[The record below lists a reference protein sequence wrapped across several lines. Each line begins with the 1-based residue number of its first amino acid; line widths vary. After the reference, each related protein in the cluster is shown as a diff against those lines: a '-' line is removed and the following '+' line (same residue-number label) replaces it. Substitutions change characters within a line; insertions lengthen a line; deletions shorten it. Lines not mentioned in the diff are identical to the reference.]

1 MRKKNVLILGVSGQD
16 GSYLAH
22 YLIKKKYNVI
32 GLSRKRRKISNH
44 IKLGIEKKIII
55 KNFNYNDYDKM
66 KSVIIRNNINQI
78 YFLSGQ
84 PKPSLSDKN
93 ILETLYSNIIPV
105 YNIIDIIS
113 AVNFIL
119 KRKVR
124 PESYILKNSRSF
136 SISKIID
143 TINSFSTKKIKVK
156 WLSNKIIKEKLYNY
170 KQLKQWRPINSN
182 IKDIVEIIKK

>member
-22 YLIKKKYNVI
+22 YLIKNKYKVI
-32 GLSRKRRKISNH
+32 GVSRKKRSISNH
-44 IKLGIEKKIII
+44 IKLGIEKKVII

-66 KSVIIRNNINQI
+66 KSVIIKNNINQI

-105 YNIIDIIS
+105 YNIIDIII
-113 AVNFIL
+113 NHKTFELEGKYQLI
-119 KRKVR
+119 
-124 PESYILKNSRSF
+124 SF
-136 SISKIID
+136 HHF
-143 TINSFSTKKIKVK
+143 T
-156 WLSNKIIKEKLYNY
+156 
-170 KQLKQWRPINSN
+170 
-182 IKDIVEIIKK
+182 